1 MHRTNSLKNGYKL
14 KVKNIK
20 TVEQGFSL
28 NVAGYN
34 CYMLSCSNK
43 ILTIKKILN
52 SKTFLVYENFYTWDL
67 RCFCKFGLLSIG

>member
-1 MHRTNSLKNGYKL
+1 MHRTNSLRNGYKL

-20 TVEQGFSL
+20 TVKQGFSL
-28 NVAGYN
+28 NVSGYN
-34 CYMLSCSNK
+34 CDMLFCSNK

-52 SKTFLVYENFYTWDL
+52 SKTFLAYENFYTWDI